1 MTAFKTGDRVRVIT
15 REQTS
20 KDVKENTYFPH
31 LAGLTGVVAK
41 AYTPE
46 EVCVT
51 VDRESLPDKNSERHA
66 QIETSMQEKWLDS
79 ISQDARG
86 KLTDREKEFHL
97 HYTII
102 MNSADLEP
110 LKPGSP
116 AKIMADPAEPVIHE
130 KDLDV
135 AEEEYLKSRVA

>member
-1 MTAFKTGDRVRVIT
+1 MTAYKTGDRVRVVT
-15 REQTS
+15 REQTT

-41 AYTPE
+41 VYAPE

-51 VDRESLPDKNSERHA
+51 VDRESLPEKNIERHT
-66 QIETSMQEKWLDS
+66 QIEAAMQEKWLDS

-116 AKIMADPAEPVIHE
+116 TKRQPEPAEPVIHE